1 MNNRQIPVNFSPL
14 AQQQANVLNARKP
27 IVRKGAED
35 RYTEAIE
42 YLREELKAGGWSSI
56 RSGEFSST
64 FKITSSFLFLVC
76 AIGAIQTIRSN
87 NGVRSYKATDKLA
100 TLTAKELITY
110 RALNFP
116 NPEYMPVQQE
126 ITSTVT
132 ANFTLEDF
140 INQPLSVD
148 SAAVQPSNITN
159 TIFEG
164 SFLVGM
170 IAKDSTLEAGTVEGQ
185 RFAELSGA
193 EEFLEN
199 NYPHK
204 IGSKF
209 VIVKVISVYEL
220 KATLQPATL

>member
-1 MNNRQIPVNFSPL
+1 MMNTGQIPVNFSPL

-27 IVRKGAED
+27 IVRKGAVE

-116 NPEYMPVQQE
+116 NPEYTPVQQE

-132 ANFTLEDF
+132 TNFTLEDF
-140 INQPLSVD
+140 VDQALSVD
-148 SAAVQPSNITN
+148 KASITTANTPS
-159 TIFEG
+159 EG

-170 IAKDSTLEAGTVEGQ
+170 IAEDSTLEVGTVEGQ

-199 NYPHK
+199 NYQHK

-209 VIVKVISVYEL
+209 VIVKVISVYES